1 MKRKVSEIK
10 KRMLLENALEVKF
23 QKEYEIGNRSL
34 MELEWS
40 FFKENLTKVKLE
52 NPKKLK
58 IGFFKFLLGFENLK
72 EISLSIEDMDYQ
84 IPKEIEKLFLNN
96 KITLI
101 NNKKR
106 RAF

>member
-1 MKRKVSEIK
+1 
-10 KRMLLENALEVKF
+10 
-23 QKEYEIGNRSL
+23 
-34 MELEWS
+34 
-40 FFKENLTKVKLE
+40 
-52 NPKKLK
+52 
-58 IGFFKFLLGFENLK
+58 
-72 EISLSIEDMDYQ
+72 MDYQ

>member
-40 FFKENLTKVKLE
+40 FFQRKL
-52 NPKKLK
+52 N
-58 IGFFKFLLGFENLK
+58 
-72 EISLSIEDMDYQ
+72 
-84 IPKEIEKLFLNN
+84 
-96 KITLI
+96 
-101 NNKKR
+101 
-106 RAF
+106 